1 MALCGLIRHG
11 FAVRQEGSR
20 GEKNNVSKGTTNCA
34 YLIDIITLFRFTD
47 LTNRLLYAY
56 PVVMMTREQ
65 MQNTLI
71 ERLFWHTAER
81 DDAKVAHHLFNHKE
95 MDTVYTLDEAT
106 LFDFFFH
113 YLREIEV
120 FPLLENL
127 DPQTQRRENIP
138 FLQFVLIYLMKVIGS
153 IPKMEPVWELLLTD
167 ELLMGLCGFN
177 AYQVKNGSCE
187 RGTKLRKT
195 PMPEVRGAICVD
207 TLANQMVEITPRRL
221 ENFFN
226 HCIQKLAQARVFPK
240 YIHAAC
246 DTTLY
251 ETTDQYEGCG
261 SVFRERKVKAR
272 GYRKAGE
279 LKEVKVWLYGWKL
292 WAIYELQT
300 GIPLAVKIDTI
311 EKPDNLHVLA
321 VLEQAKE
328 NVKETSV
335 IRSLV
340 VDRAF
345 LDGKSL
351 YAIDQQGI
359 EFVIPLKSNMEATR
373 DARALALAQEDS
385 TCLEKTREVTVTQGY
400 GKKKFDEKVLTTL
413 VGVPGLLSC
422 DWFNPEGSE
431 ANTTKKDYE
440 PIPLNAVVV
449 KTWDNQTPPVDKQVV
464 FVTNREVKDPFVAFD
479 RYDDRSLIEN
489 NLFRETKQ
497 DWHLEDPPKKTR
509 EGIFVQVYM
518 VMAMKALTKAFLMWQ
533 EEQARLHELG
543 QETTWEMYRRKL
555 KMLNRNKLIV
565 FVGAYF
571 GIFLS
576 HEVIMLVDVPV
587 HKTAQELGV
596 TRTSIYTKYTG
607 LSPP

>member
-1 MALCGLIRHG
+1 MH
-11 FAVRQEGSR
+11 
-20 GEKNNVSKGTTNCA
+20 
-34 YLIDIITLFRFTD
+34 
-47 LTNRLLYAY
+47 
-56 PVVMMTREQ
+56 
-65 MQNTLI
+65 NTLI
-71 ERLFWHTAER
+71 ERLFWHTAQR
-81 DDAKVAHHLFNHKE
+81 DDAKVADHLYCRKE

-120 FPLLENL
+120 FPLLEEL
-127 DPQTQRRENIP
+127 DPETQERENIP
-138 FLQFVLIYLMKVIGS
+138 FLQFVLVYLMRVIGS

-177 AYQVKNGSCE
+177 AYQVKNGSCD
-187 RGTKLRKT
+187 RGTKLRKA
-195 PMPEVRGAICVD
+195 PMPEVRGALCVD
-207 TLANQMVEITPRRL
+207 TLANQIVKITPRRL

-226 HCIQKLAQARVFPK
+226 HSIERLAQARVFPK

-279 LKEVKVWLYGWKL
+279 LKAVKVWLYGWKV
-292 WAIYELQT
+292 WAIYEVQT
-300 GIPLAVKIDTI
+300 GIPIAIKIDTI

-321 VLEQAKE
+321 VLEQAKQ
-328 NVKETSV
+328 NVKQTRV

-340 VDRAF
+340 VDRGF

-373 DARALALAQEDS
+373 DARALALSYEDG
-385 TCLEKTREVTVTQGY
+385 TCIEKTREVTVTHGY
-400 GKKKFDEKVLTTL
+400 GKNTWDEKVLTTL
-413 VGVPGLLSC
+413 VGIPGLMSC

-431 ANTTKKDYE
+431 ANTAKKDYE

-449 KTWDNQTPPVDKQVV
+449 KTWNNQTPPVDKQVV
-464 FVTNREVKDPFVAFD
+464 FVTNGELKDPFVVFD

-497 DWHLEDPPKKTR
+497 DWHLQDPPKKTR
-509 EGIFVQVYM
+509 EGVFVQVYM

-533 EEQARLHELG
+533 EEQQRLHALG
-543 QETTWEMYRRKL
+543 KETSWEMYRRRL

-565 FVGAYF
+565 FVEDNF

-576 HEVIMLVDVPV
+576 HEVIMLTDVPV
-587 HKTAQELGV
+587 HKTAKELGV
-596 TRTSIYTKYTG
+596 TRSSIYTKYTG